1 MTPELVQLLTALGEL
16 LSQGTVVGVLGGM
29 LMLSLWV
36 NLLQYRAKDGLYDR
50 LIEAESR
57 RADAAEKNT
66 TALVTEMSQVRL
78 VLMDLRDEAE
88 AAENLLPGG
97 DHVPALLPETPE
109 DGEA

>member
-88 AAENLLPGG
+88 AAENILPGG
-97 DHVPALLPETPE
+97 DYVPALPETPE